1 MFVVFCCV
9 CCLFSPS
16 VICCSFA
23 PVGWLLAS
31 GGSGGEIILSDVFN
45 KRMLAKVEA
54 HDLGVNW
61 LEFASDSDD
70 STSLILATVG
80 QDSPVKLWRIA
91 IGQFSHVTNYN
102 VKLWRIVIGRF
113 SHVTDYKSS

>member
-1 MFVVFCCV
+1 MSLFFC
-9 CCLFSPS
+9 S

-45 KRMLAKVEA
+45 RRMLVKVEA

-61 LEFASDSDD
+61 LEFASDSDT
-70 STSLILATVG
+70 STTLILATVG
-80 QDSPVKLWRIA
+80 QDNPVKLWRIS
-91 IGQFSHVTNYN
+91 ISQYCIQGLHSV
-102 VKLWRIVIGRF
+102 
-113 SHVTDYKSS
+113 